1 MADVQVRRGAGPAA
15 VLIGPPPAGP
25 AGVSV
30 IGIEGG
36 DVHVDPAAP
45 DETLHVVL
53 HEPALAAPAVAAL
66 YGPAVAAAVG
76 ELGDDALIA
85 AAEPGPLDAPLRRL
99 ALCRWLATQSPDQ
112 LPEPLLDI
120 ERGVAGAA
128 AELAEDLTEEATQL
142 LIARAGLIARLSR
155 QLREPDMPEPP
166 VGLAALLI
174 DAVPAA
180 LEVVEVGSATYGE
193 LEHEQ
198 ELAVAVR
205 HLGLPSLT
213 WDDVAALPLLGG
225 RTLAGARH
233 AGDDAEDV
241 EQRASV
247 DWLQVPRGVLAT
259 DEDTVRW
266 TRSGPEVTVSVRA
279 AHGAPDYAGLGFR
292 VYAEGMPL
300 PVARG
305 VLRRSR
311 DGVLFAGSAPL
322 PDSTVAALTV
332 DIYDR
337 TDTRPPRLGVTATV
351 ARAQRWATRAVSLVR
366 LGAPD
371 RQSGLVAAAALNE
384 AGSLYGAVVDQHP
397 NAAHRARA
405 RRRQA
410 RCAGLQRAVLTRI
423 GSMRQADAIGRR
435 WSVDG
440 PVTELDVAVPDLAG
454 PGWEPTVAEQA
465 VAVDPI
471 WWRTS

>member
-1 MADVQVRRGAGPAA
+1 MADVQVRRGAGPA
-15 VLIGPPPAGP
+15 VLVGAPPAGP

-45 DETLHVVL
+45 DEALHAVL
-53 HEPALAAPAVAAL
+53 HEPAAAAPAVAAL
-66 YGPAVAAAVG
+66 FGPAVAAAVI
-76 ELGDDALIA
+76 ELDDDAVTVA
-85 AAEPGPLDAPLRRL
+85 ADPGPLDAPLRRA

-120 ERGVAGAA
+120 EGGVAGSAP
-128 AELAEDLTEEATQL
+128 ELAEDVAEAAGQL
-142 LIARAGLIARLSR
+142 LVARADLIARLSR
-155 QLREPDMPEPP
+155 QLREPDLPDPP
-166 VGLAALLI
+166 VGLAPLLAE
-174 DAVPAA
+174 AVLAA
-180 LEVVEVGSATYGE
+180 LEVVTVGTATYAE

-198 ELAVAVR
+198 ELAAAVR
-205 HLGLPSLT
+205 HLGLPPLT
-213 WDDVAALPLLGG
+213 WDDVSALPLLGG
-225 RTLAGARH
+225 RTLTGAQH
-233 AGDDAEDV
+233 AGDDAPDV

-259 DEDTVRW
+259 DEGTVRW
-266 TRSGPEVTVSVRA
+266 SRSGPEVTVSVRA
-279 AHGAPDYAGLGFR
+279 AHDAPDYAGLGFR
-292 VYAEGMPL
+292 IYAEGMPL

-305 VLRRSR
+305 VLRRTL
-311 DGVLFAGSAPL
+311 DGARFAGSAPV
-322 PDSTVAALTV
+322 PDGAVADLTV

-337 TDTRPPRLGVTATV
+337 TDTRPPRLGVAATV
-351 ARAQRWATRAVSLVR
+351 ARAQRWATRAVSLIR

-410 RCAGLQRAVLTRI
+410 RCAGLQRAVLTRV
-423 GSMRQADAIGRR
+423 GSVRQADAIGRR
-435 WSVDG
+435 WAADG
-440 PVTELDVAVPDLAG
+440 RVTDADVAVPDLAG
-454 PGWEPTVAEQA
+454 PGWAPIVAEQA
-465 VAVDPI
+465 VAADQI

>member
-1 MADVQVRRGAGPAA
+1 MAEVQLRRGAGPA

-30 IGIEGG
+30 IGIGGG
-36 DVHVDPAAP
+36 DVHFDPAAP
-45 DETLHVVL
+45 DETLHAVL

-76 ELGDDALIA
+76 ELGDEAVIVTAD
-85 AAEPGPLDAPLRRL
+85 PGPLDAPLRRL

-112 LPEPLLDI
+112 LPEPLLDV
-120 ERGVAGAA
+120 ERGVAGFAP
-128 AELAEDLTEEATQL
+128 ELAEDVTEEATQL
-142 LIARAGLIARLSR
+142 LIARGDLVARLSR
-155 QLREPDMPEPP
+155 QLRETGLPEPP
-166 VGLAALLI
+166 AGLAALVAA
-174 DAVPAA
+174 AVPAA
-180 LEVVEVGSATYGE
+180 LEVVEVGSATYAE
-193 LEHEQ
+193 LEHER

-205 HLGLPSLT
+205 HLGLPPLT
-213 WDDVAALPLLGG
+213 WDVVTALPLLGG
-225 RTLAGARH
+225 RTLTGARH
-233 AGDDAEDV
+233 AGDESPGV

-266 TRSGPEVTVSVRA
+266 TRSGPQVTVSVRA

-322 PDSTVAALTV
+322 PDGAAAGLTV
-332 DIYDR
+332 DVYDR
-337 TDTRPPRLGVTATV
+337 GDTRPPRLGVAATV
-351 ARAQRWATRAVSLVR
+351 ARAQRWATRAVSLIR

-397 NAAHRARA
+397 NAAHRARS

-410 RCAGLQRAVLTRI
+410 RCAGLQRAVLTRV
-423 GSMRQADAIGRR
+423 GSARQADAIGRR
-435 WSVDG
+435 WAVVG
-440 PVTELDVAVPDLAG
+440 PLTEVDVAVPDLAG
-454 PGWEPTVAEQA
+454 SGWAPTVAEQA
-465 VAVDPI
+465 VAADPI